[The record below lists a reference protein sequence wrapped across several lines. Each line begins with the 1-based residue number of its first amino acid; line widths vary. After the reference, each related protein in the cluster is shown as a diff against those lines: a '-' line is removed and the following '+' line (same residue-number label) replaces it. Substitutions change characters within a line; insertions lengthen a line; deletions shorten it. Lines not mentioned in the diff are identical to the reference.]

1 MLIDMRNMIKYLI
14 LVLVGLVFSCQRA
27 ELLETEINRPG
38 MSGYDEVTFTFSALL
53 PEPPGTKAMGDS
65 PDTDIQ
71 SMHLVVFDQN
81 GMLVETREASITT
94 SSTTHGEH
102 LYESEFSVTLTV
114 TDQPRFIHFIANCPI
129 DQISYGHEISII
141 GNMYVEKDNDPS
153 TPETAYWAR
162 IEVPYILFDE
172 VVEGDQVY
180 FVPDETIVS
189 KFQCVPMLRNYS
201 QVVVID
207 DTGDSDP
214 FEFLGFTIYNTI
226 DMGTVAPY
234 NNNIQAFQSFL
245 DTDGSKYSYPEL
257 TELNYKGHALAAVEL
272 ITELPKDND
281 GNYLFWDPYHPS
293 LEPDH
298 QDNANSIF
306 YMYERKI
313 SARTDEEEKWDE
325 SPPHVIIKGRYGD
338 EEYYYKVDLV
348 YEIIDDKGTPSTDDD
363 VVTDIKYYN
372 ILRNFRYQF
381 TITEV
386 AGEGY
391 KTVEEAV
398 QGATSNNLSGSS
410 TTAKFTNISDKVG
423 RLWVSYTDTTLV
435 NNDQITLKYKY
446 VPNINSPYTEDN
458 SKVTIEDLLGGDVI
472 ENYTIADADIEGGY
486 WDGYRE
492 VTLGIKAPSSLAV
505 EQTIKIKTDNANLS
519 REVRYYLKNRYA
531 LAVECTPL
539 VAKEV
544 GAQVQVDIK
553 LPPGLTDDM
562 FPLDLAIEVYDMT
575 LSPNALM
582 NTLPVE
588 TGESVIPVP
597 EKIGTPTFHYVKTLD
612 SLAVYRNLAS
622 EGNWKVLP
630 TYWYTNKVDNASTVY
645 VVNKYFNTAYDDFE
659 NDGVSYTFSDVHFT
673 TDQVACGIGHS
684 VSASFTMDSDDQSY
698 ASREITVVMN
708 GLADNLGNSTFTVMP
723 TQGSRIVTI
732 SGLTT
737 TSQTQN
743 LSFSVHTDDYSY
755 GYAYVGRRFYKFNGY
770 FSQDHLEESAGVPA
784 TYNFSIPS
792 YTEGMIVNVTLNGLA
807 PASSETKLSGSGG
820 SYVFT
825 PTGAGNYSFAL
836 ETLNSSKGTCSV
848 TLEAEEYFYET
859 EISSINQFEGYNI
872 EELRISFVWDHS
884 NDPED
889 DTVSGNIQ
897 LSINEGSIIKPES
910 SKVATSH
917 NNAND
922 RTYTT
927 VMKDVVIVGA
937 SENSLVTISYTGSSN
952 YNSYTY
958 SAQMRVAELLQNPVV
973 TLIEN

>member
-1 MLIDMRNMIKYLI
+1 
-14 LVLVGLVFSCQRA
+14 
-27 ELLETEINRPG
+27 

-114 TDQPRFIHFIANCPI
+114 TDQPRIIHFIANCPI

-446 VPNINSPYTEDN
+446 VPNINSPDTEDN

-630 TYWYTNKVDNASTVY
+630 TYWLTNKIDNASTVY
-645 VVNKYFNTAYDDFE
+645 VVNKYFNTAQDDFINPMVFNGAFSKQSLGVNIE
-659 NDGVSYTFSDVHFT
+659 AVDFSFDIHEPIKSGMTVTIRLDRLAPIGNDELTATSEAGVYTYT
-673 TDQVACGIGHS
+673 
-684 VSASFTMDSDDQSY
+684 
-698 ASREITVVMN
+698 
-708 GLADNLGNSTFTVMP
+708 P
-723 TQGSRIVTI
+723 TI
-732 SGLTT
+732 SGRQTIHLQT
-737 TSQTQN
+737 TS
-743 LSFSVHTDDYSY
+743 
-755 GYAYVGRRFYKFNGY
+755 
-770 FSQDHLEESAGVPA
+770 
-784 TYNFSIPS
+784 
-792 YTEGMIVNVTLNGLA
+792 
-807 PASSETKLSGSGG
+807 ASE
-820 SYVFT
+820 
-825 PTGAGNYSFAL
+825 
-836 ETLNSSKGTCSV
+836 GTCSV
-848 TLEAEEYFYET
+848 TLEAEEYGYATQKQTIEQFATIPRGNLNVEDGGNQQYY
-859 EISSINQFEGYNI
+859 IYSSNPGTSNSVQELASFSATRDSREDDYYNSSAI
-872 EELRISFVWDHS
+872 ELRGVSLDQTLYVRYSNNWRYYIASFTLKDAV
-884 NDPED
+884 
-889 DTVSGNIQ
+889 
-897 LSINEGSIIKPES
+897 EGEIK
-910 SKVATSH
+910 
-917 NNAND
+917 
-922 RTYTT
+922 
-927 VMKDVVIVGA
+927 
-937 SENSLVTISYTGSSN
+937 LVFER
-952 YNSYTY
+952 
-958 SAQMRVAELLQNPVV
+958 QQW
-973 TLIEN
+973 